1 MTVRFADSAQ
11 RAVLCGQCNVHSA
24 EAIACEL
31 WARSEHAH
39 VTTCHVVGASK
50 ISTSAITASMEIE
63 ASGGDRGKWS
73 NFSYVG
79 ILKGSFSLRSDTLA
93 PATLSRGRFLYAGI
107 VEIEFK
113 CKNDEDA
120 DRIGIGNVQNFRCN
134 ETSNMT
140 EFATPRPA
148 PRPHVHGHLAFC
160 VRPPRRHPMVELL
173 AHWY

>member
-1 MTVRFADSAQ
+1 MSGAHRLTVRFADSAQ

-93 PATLSRGRFLYAGI
+93 PATLSRGRFLSMPDAGPGAHAA
-107 VEIEFK
+107 
-113 CKNDEDA
+113 C
-120 DRIGIGNVQNFRCN
+120 
-134 ETSNMT
+134 M
-140 EFATPRPA
+140 ATRAARVARSRRGTAYPFFIFHRYLFCACFHVRFGTAPA
-148 PRPHVHGHLAFC
+148 AE
-160 VRPPRRHPMVELL
+160 RPPIGRHNG
-173 AHWY
+173 